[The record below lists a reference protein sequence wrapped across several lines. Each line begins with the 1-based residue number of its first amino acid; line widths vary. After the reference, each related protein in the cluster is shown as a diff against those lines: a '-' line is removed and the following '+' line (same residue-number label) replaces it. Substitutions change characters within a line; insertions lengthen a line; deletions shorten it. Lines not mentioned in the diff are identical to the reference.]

1 MIDYL
6 KFTEKPRCI
15 NCNNTFIS
23 DEIWKKLYSKVS
35 FNLFKKINDQL
46 NIDFKGYD
54 FLDHIYYGENEFCVN
69 NSEFTGYFDFT
80 ITSNIKLCIE
90 FYGNDIHANPKKF
103 KNNDNVMSRWYDN
116 LKASDVWK
124 RDKFKNN
131 IISKLGYNVIIV
143 WEDENIFEDIYSQVL
158 SHIYN
163 TLGYTLEEFEVEDL
177 GIIEEWVYDIEV
189 EDNHNFFANNILVH
203 NSAYIMY
210 NLPFNKFDDINQLVN
225 YIQGLAR
232 ELGKLYNESLEYYG
246 AFANLD
252 PKYNTMDFK
261 SEVVAYRG
269 FFGGKKFYSLAKCW
283 DEGTFFNEKPKVK
296 ETGGQIVKADAT
308 PLTLAMLKEIYH
320 VLVEEF
326 NLTDLKLIY
335 QKIFITIKNKY
346 LFTIKKELNA
356 FNIDQFSTP
365 KKWGN
370 TKKSIPTH
378 VHGARLYNAI
388 IRDTF
393 RPSDSFIMIKIV
405 IDVHRLLEF
414 LKGISNNN
422 EFAMSYEEAAVLKA
436 KINVI
441 SVPINMSDEEKSLF
455 GQRLKEL
462 SIHLDFQ
469 EIIDFNINMKLDP
482 YVKLFPANIKNMFD

>member
-269 FFGGKKFYSLAKCW
+269 FFGSRPFS
-283 DEGTFFNEKPKVK
+283 KVNK
-296 ETGGQIVKADAT
+296 ILEENDKT
-308 PLTLAMLKEIYH
+308 PI
-320 VLVEEF
+320 
-326 NLTDLKLIY
+326 
-335 QKIFITIKNKY
+335 Q
-346 LFTIKKELNA
+346 
-356 FNIDQFSTP
+356 
-365 KKWGN
+365 W
-370 TKKSIPTH
+370 
-378 VHGARLYNAI
+378 
-388 IRDTF
+388 
-393 RPSDSFIMIKIV
+393 
-405 IDVHRLLEF
+405 
-414 LKGISNNN
+414 
-422 EFAMSYEEAAVLKA
+422 
-436 KINVI
+436 
-441 SVPINMSDEEKSLF
+441 
-455 GQRLKEL
+455 
-462 SIHLDFQ
+462 
-469 EIIDFNINMKLDP
+469 
-482 YVKLFPANIKNMFD
+482 

>member
-1 MIDYL
+1 MENNPLIFVADN
-6 KFTEKPRCI
+6 FIETIEKHPQL
-15 NCNNTFIS
+15 
-23 DEIWKKLYSKVS
+23 LYA
-35 FNLFKKINDQL
+35 DT
-46 NIDFKGYD
+46 D
-54 FLDHIYYGENEFCVN
+54 
-69 NSEFTGYFDFT
+69 
-80 ITSNIKLCIE
+80 
-90 FYGNDIHANPKKF
+90 
-103 KNNDNVMSRWYDN
+103 
-116 LKASDVWK
+116 
-124 RDKFKNN
+124 
-131 IISKLGYNVIIV
+131 
-143 WEDENIFEDIYSQVL
+143 
-158 SHIYN
+158 
-163 TLGYTLEEFEVEDL
+163 
-177 GIIEEWVYDIEV
+177 
-189 EDNHNFFANNILVH
+189 
-203 NSAYIMY
+203 SAYIMY

-405 IDVHRLLEF
+405 IDVHRLLEC
-414 LKGISNNN
+414 LKGTSNNN

-455 GQRLKEL
+455 GQRLKDL